1 MTGINYITGDATAP
15 QGNGQRIIVHICNNI
30 GGWGKGFVL
39 AISSRWKAPEEGY
52 RSWAGGK
59 TDLPFELGQV
69 QFVRVEKDIKVANL
83 VGQHDI
89 VPIHGIPPIRYQ
101 AVRKGLAKVA
111 DKALETGATV
121 HMPRFGCGLAGGKWE
136 EIEPI
141 IHDVLVKKGVDVYVY
156 DPPK

>member
-1 MTGINYITGDATAP
+1 MAGINYITGDATAP
-15 QGNGQRIIVHICNNI
+15 QGSGQRIIVHICNNI
-30 GGWGKGFVL
+30 GGWGRGFVL
-39 AISSRWKAPEEGY
+39 AISSRWKAPKEDY

-69 QFVRVEKDIKVANL
+69 QFVRVEQDIMVANL
-83 VGQHDI
+83 LGQHDI

-101 AVRKGLAKVA
+101 ALRKGLEKVA
-111 DKALETGATV
+111 AKALETGATL
-121 HMPRFGCGLAGGKWE
+121 HMPRIGCGLAGGKWE

-141 IHDVLVKKGVDVYVY
+141 ILDVLVKKGVDVFVY